1 MTDAKVKRR
10 YQRILRW
17 YPKEWRVQHEQVML
31 GTLLDIDDA
40 RGRRGPT
47 FGEAWSLRLDGLRRR
62 LRLAD
67 DGLAQRRRRMTPVI
81 VGLVIVGCVSVGGL
95 AAAASQPSLSDEE
108 SAELL
113 LATCLTDKG
122 WAAEIDADGG
132 GTVEYQ
138 SDQEAQHL
146 ADAEGCI
153 TTLQLNRITQ
163 PSGAQLEAHYANL
176 LAAQR
181 CLEERGYKTPK
192 APDRSAFVASG
203 GTWSPFAALPN
214 GTAEE
219 LAQIERACPQPDL
232 QP

>member
-1 MTDAKVKRR
+1 MA
-10 YQRILRW
+10 
-17 YPKEWRVQHEQVML
+17 P
-31 GTLLDIDDA
+31 A
-40 RGRRGPT
+40 
-47 FGEAWSLRLDGLRRR
+47 
-62 LRLAD
+62 
-67 DGLAQRRRRMTPVI
+67 I
-81 VGLVIVGCVSVGGL
+81 VGLVIVGCVSIGGL
-95 AAAASQPSLSDEE
+95 AAAASPPALSDEE
-108 SAELL
+108 RAQL
-113 LATCLTDKG
+113 LATCLNDKG
-122 WAAEIDADGG
+122 WATEIGADGG
-132 GTVEYQ
+132 VSVEYP

-146 ADAEGCI
+146 SDAEGCI
-153 TTLQLNRITQ
+153 TTLQLNRIAQ

-203 GTWSPFAALPN
+203 GTWSPFWALPN

>member
-1 MTDAKVKRR
+1 MTDANAKRR

-17 YPKEWRVQHEQVML
+17 YPKEWRAQHEQVML
-31 GTLLDIDDA
+31 GTLLDMDDA

-62 LRLAD
+62 LRPAD
-67 DGLAQRRRRMTPVI
+67 DGLPRRRRRMAPAI

-95 AAAASQPSLSDEE
+95 AAAASPPALSDEE
-108 SAELL
+108 RAQL
-113 LATCLTDKG
+113 LAACLNDKG
-122 WAAEIDADGG
+122 WATEIGADGG
-132 GTVEYQ
+132 VAVEYQ

-146 ADAEGCI
+146 ADAESCI
-153 TTLQLNRITQ
+153 TTLQLNRIAK
-163 PSGAQLEAHYANL
+163 PSRAQLEAHYANL

-181 CLEERGYKTPK
+181 CLEERGYATPK
-192 APDRSAFVASG
+192 APDRSTFVVSG

-214 GTAEE
+214 GTAED

>member
-1 MTDAKVKRR
+1 M
-10 YQRILRW
+10 
-17 YPKEWRVQHEQVML
+17 QHEQVML
-31 GTLLDIDDA
+31 GTLLDMDDA

-62 LRLAD
+62 LRPAD
-67 DGLAQRRRRMTPVI
+67 DGLARSRRRMTPAI

-95 AAAASQPSLSDEE
+95 AAAASPPSLSDEE
-108 SAELL
+108 SAQL

-122 WAAEIDADGG
+122 WATEIGADGG
-132 GTVEYQ
+132 VSVEYPT
-138 SDQEAQHL
+138 DQEAQHL
-146 ADAEGCI
+146 SDAEGCI

-176 LAAQR
+176 LEAQR

-203 GTWSPFAALPN
+203 GTWSPFGALPN